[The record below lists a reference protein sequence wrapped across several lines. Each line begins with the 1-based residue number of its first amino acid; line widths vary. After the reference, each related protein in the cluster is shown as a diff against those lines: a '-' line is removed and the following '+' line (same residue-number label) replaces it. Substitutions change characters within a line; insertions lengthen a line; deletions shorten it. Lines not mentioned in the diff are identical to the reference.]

1 MVNNTP
7 EEKDFREKYALES
20 RNKKVKY
27 SISPHF
33 GSDELLDEMGKIT
46 HQEMITPGRRGE
58 QIKHEEIIK
67 EIIRRLSLDK
77 YPEKKEKKSNLLCQ
91 C

>member
-1 MVNNTP
+1 MVNNTL
-7 EEKDFREKYALES
+7 EEKDFRERYALES
-20 RNKKVKY
+20 RKKKVKH

-33 GSDELLDEMGKIT
+33 GSDKLLDEMGKMT

-67 EIIRRLSLDK
+67 EIIRRLRLDK
-77 YPEKKEKKSNLLCQ
+77 YPEEEGEEK
-91 C
+91 